1 MTYFYYCYC
10 NYVCAGILL
19 AVCTQW
25 VLLDLHCT
33 SMFELTTAVCSVFT
47 DSSSVCTDS
56 SSVCPVISSVDSSSV
71 CTNSSVDSSSV
82 CTNSSSVCR
91 GSSSRVTLKITS
103 AAAIFLPL
111 SICVQTAADEAKKTE
126 EEISEKYKELQKEV
140 KTLRTEV
147 QRNTTLQDIVDIL
160 SSEKSELKSKLDG
173 VTKEMQ
179 MVRHDEPDCSRLLL
193 FDR

>member
-56 SSVCPVISSVDSSSV
+56 SSVCPVI
-71 CTNSSVDSSSV
+71 SSVDSSSV

-179 MVRHDEPDCSRLLL
+179 MVRHDEPDYSRLLL